1 MCVCIYARLI
11 CWGVVHQFVSLFVLF
26 CFVFVGLISFGKERD
41 FVDIMM
47 MGVRSSESWESL
59 APEILALVLQR
70 VLQTGCQERGE
81 GRRIVAVAGV
91 CRSWRQLVLQQQQEL
106 EEQEAAS
113 AAVAAAHEESVN
125 FPSTASSPLIR
136 FPAAI
141 RKPPALDC
149 PLQCVLKKKGN
160 SFFLFQSF
168 QSSEGHTE
176 EYFLLGAR
184 KRFLPS
190 SSSFELS
197 TDLTRLVKLDRAA
210 SGSPHVMSHVIK
222 SNFARSEFVLAGD
235 LHHESSSSSAPGTTT
250 TPAPLCVKYSE
261 EIVAGVRRRK
271 LSCGLMQVPAAVSS
285 SSGCNIISPAR
296 RRAPRL
302 ARASAAATRSFVAWN
317 CFFLQTRRVHS
328 SPSHNEQEQ
337 EQDRA
342 NGDGVLHAKQ
352 QQQLLV
358 ESQEGAEAR
367 ADEAQPSGSSR
378 LWLKSKAPEW
388 NQHRSCWSLD
398 FKGRATMA
406 SIHNFQLIESSLDSS
421 SSDAAPG
428 TDQRVVLQLGKVSK
442 GVYILD
448 VCWPLSAFQAFSICL
463 TSFAAYA
470 GLEH

>member
-1 MCVCIYARLI
+1 MYLCEIDLLGSCSSVC
-11 CWGVVHQFVSLFVLF
+11 LF
-26 CFVFVGLISFGKERD
+26 CFVFIGLNSFGKERD
-41 FVDIMM
+41 FVDMM
-47 MGVRSSESWESL
+47 VGVRSSESWESL

-91 CRSWRQLVLQQQQEL
+91 CRSWRQLVLQRQQEM

-125 FPSTASSPLIR
+125 FLSTASSPLIR

-168 QSSEGHTE
+168 QSSEGHTDE

-197 TDLTRLVKLDRAA
+197 TDLTRLVKFDRAA
-210 SGSPHVMSHVIK
+210 SGSPHVATHVIK
-222 SNFARSEFVLAGD
+222 SNFTRSEFVLAGD
-235 LHHESSSSSAPGTTT
+235 LHHGSSSSSAPGTTT
-250 TPAPLCVKYSE
+250 PTPAPLCVKYSE
-261 EIVAGVRRRK
+261 EIVAGVRQRK

-285 SSGCNIISPAR
+285 SSGCNIMSPAR

-302 ARASAAATRSFVAWN
+302 ARASAAAMRSFVAWN
-317 CFFLQTRRVHS
+317 CFFLQTRRVHT

-337 EQDRA
+337 EQDRE
-342 NGDGVLHAKQ
+342 NGDGVLHAKQQQ

-378 LWLKSKAPEW
+378 LWSKSKAPEW

-398 FKGRATMA
+398 FKAG
-406 SIHNFQLIESSLDSS
+406 
-421 SSDAAPG
+421 
-428 TDQRVVLQLGKVSK
+428 QR
-442 GVYILD
+442 
-448 VCWPLSAFQAFSICL
+448 WPQST
-463 TSFAAYA
+463 TSN
-470 GLEH
+470 

>member
-1 MCVCIYARLI
+1 MYLYEIDLLGSCSSVC
-11 CWGVVHQFVSLFVLF
+11 LFVLF

-41 FVDIMM
+41 FVGIMM

-210 SGSPHVMSHVIK
+210 SGSPHVASHVIK

-250 TPAPLCVKYSE
+250 PTPAPLCVKYSE
-261 EIVAGVRRRK
+261 EIIAGVRRRK

-352 QQQLLV
+352 QHQFLV

-421 SSDAAPG
+421 SSDAAPS

>member
-1 MCVCIYARLI
+1 VCTVCVCMYLCEIDLLGS
-11 CWGVVHQFVSLFVLF
+11 CSSVCLF
-26 CFVFVGLISFGKERD
+26 CFVFIGLNSFGKERD
-41 FVDIMM
+41 FVDMM
-47 MGVRSSESWESL
+47 VGVRSSESWESL

-91 CRSWRQLVLQQQQEL
+91 CRSWRQLVLQRQQEM

-125 FPSTASSPLIR
+125 FLSTASSPLIR

-210 SGSPHVMSHVIK
+210 SGSPHVASHVIK

-235 LHHESSSSSAPGTTT
+235 LHHESSSSAPGTTT
-250 TPAPLCVKYSE
+250 PTPARLCVKYSE
-261 EIVAGVRRRK
+261 EIVTGVRQRK

-285 SSGCNIISPAR
+285 SSGCNIMSPAR
-296 RRAPRL
+296 RTAPRL
-302 ARASAAATRSFVAWN
+302 ARASAAAMRSFVAWN
-317 CFFLQTRRVHS
+317 CFFLQTRRVHT

-337 EQDRA
+337 EQDRE
-342 NGDGVLHAKQ
+342 NGDGVLHAKQQQ

-378 LWLKSKAPEW
+378 LWSKSKAPEW

-398 FKGRATMA
+398 FKAG
-406 SIHNFQLIESSLDSS
+406 
-421 SSDAAPG
+421 
-428 TDQRVVLQLGKVSK
+428 QR
-442 GVYILD
+442 
-448 VCWPLSAFQAFSICL
+448 WPQST
-463 TSFAAYA
+463 TSN
-470 GLEH
+470 